1 MPAINHSVVSRVAH
15 LLKQAEAVLIGAG
28 AGLTAAA
35 GISYLDREKFA
46 EVFPGWAKKGF
57 RMQYELMGYPFR
69 TQREQWGYYKVHLNY
84 VYFQQ
89 HANSVYPSLYNMV
102 KDKEHFVMTS
112 NVDGLFYRNGFSRER
127 LYAPQGDYGKIQC
140 TTPCTQ
146 KVWDIKPFLDK
157 MDESFDPIEQV
168 LTDDSAVPK
177 CPDCGSDMFIHARID
192 GSFIDSI
199 HQQEY
204 QNLLNWIHEMREKKI
219 LLLDLGSG
227 FSTPALIRYPMER
240 ITRIMPDA
248 TLVRVNLDHA
258 ALPNDLDD
266 KGISIKGDIQAFIDA
281 YPRVSALHRL
291 ELFEKSR

>member
-1 MPAINHSVVSRVAH
+1 MSAINHSVVSKVAN

-35 GISYLDREKFA
+35 GISYLDQEKFA
-46 EVFPGWAKKGF
+46 EVFPGWKKKGF
-57 RMQYELMGYPFR
+57 RMQYELMGYPYW

-89 HANSVYPSLYNMV
+89 HANSVYQSLYNMV
-102 KDKEHFVMTS
+102 KDKEHFVITS
-112 NVDGLFYRNGFSRER
+112 NVDGLFYKNGFSRTR
-127 LYAPQGDYGKIQC
+127 LYTPQGDYGKIQC
-140 TTPCTQ
+140 TKPCTR

-177 CPDCGSDMFIHARID
+177 CPNCGSDMFIHARID

-199 HQQEY
+199 HQQEH
-204 QNLLNWIHEMREKKI
+204 QHFLNWIREMSDKKI
-219 LLLDLGSG
+219 LLLDFGSG
-227 FSTPALIRYPMER
+227 FSTPAVIRYPMEQ
-240 ITRIMPDA
+240 ITRIMRDA

-258 ALPNDLDD
+258 EVPNDLDD
-266 KGISIKGDIQAFIDA
+266 KGISIKGDIKAFIDA
-281 YPRVSALHRL
+281 LDIKAS
-291 ELFEKSR
+291 